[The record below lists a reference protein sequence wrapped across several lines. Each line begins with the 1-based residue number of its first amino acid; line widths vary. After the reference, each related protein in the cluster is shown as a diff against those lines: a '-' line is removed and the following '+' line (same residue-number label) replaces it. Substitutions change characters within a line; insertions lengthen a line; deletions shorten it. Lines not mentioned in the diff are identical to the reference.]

1 MAIIKGSFMT
11 TFSIIAIPFFVVAI
25 VMLILAATQKKLVF
39 LIVGGVFMA
48 SSVVNA
54 VLGLTT
60 SV

>member
-1 MAIIKGSFMT
+1 MT